1 MGTRQEQSTRYPIEF
16 GVLAAPLNQQMG
28 VPMSKEFRELQR
40 DADAVCRLADR
51 HVLSNAE
58 RDRAESRL
66 ARRTHAAAEKKKTK
80 RSRTLRRTDRR

>member
-28 VPMSKEFRELQR
+28 VPMGKEFRELQR

-66 ARRTHAAAEKKKTK
+66 ARRTIAAAEK
-80 RSRTLRRTDRR
+80 RSTRRNQPLRRTRKR